1 MIYLQKCKI
10 SIFFVIFA
18 QLCPLC
24 GVHAHALLEGKGECT
39 VCDSSLM
46 GIKLAFFP
54 RR

>member
-24 GVHAHALLEGKGECT
+24 GVHAHALLEGTGECT
-39 VCDSSLM
+39 VAAVAKDSKKVADL
-46 GIKLAFFP
+46 
-54 RR
+54 